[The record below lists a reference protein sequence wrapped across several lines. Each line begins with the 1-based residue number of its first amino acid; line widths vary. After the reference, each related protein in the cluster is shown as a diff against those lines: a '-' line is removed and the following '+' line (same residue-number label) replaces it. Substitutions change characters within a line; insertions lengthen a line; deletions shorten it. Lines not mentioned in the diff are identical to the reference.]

1 MSSAYL
7 KLFIFLPAILIT
19 VGCAS
24 SSLAFHTMNSA
35 YILDILIS
43 QFGTSQLFYV
53 PFLCCFLTF
62 RQVSQEADQV
72 VWYSH
77 LLKNFPQFVVIHI
90 VPLHLLKF
98 FSRKF
103 LNLFW
108 NNFRLRGSYK
118 KLKEY
123 FYLFLTNFPTDNIL
137 HNHSTILQ
145 PGIWHWY
152 NPWSL
157 FRFQQFYI
165 KFLCVSV
172 CIEMKW
178 NC

>member
-1 MSSAYL
+1 MNLVICMLSFKPSFSLSSLTFIKRLFSSSLLFAIRVVSSAYL

-103 LNLFW
+103 LNLF
-108 NNFRLRGSYK
+108 
-118 KLKEY
+118 
-123 FYLFLTNFPTDNIL
+123 
-137 HNHSTILQ
+137 
-145 PGIWHWY
+145 
-152 NPWSL
+152 
-157 FRFQQFYI
+157 
-165 KFLCVSV
+165 
-172 CIEMKW
+172 
-178 NC
+178 